1 PPVALLLRNE
11 AINGTR
17 RTRGNRSLKRPPS
30 VPNLDSRASYFFSMR
45 ARSETSAVLVAAA
58 EKMLAL
64 MLSAF
69 PLNSPGCAVSAA
81 SRSNHHWLPR
91 VQKKPPL
98 QLATA
103 SNPLLGSRLTPL
115 TVTLAATALLVPERS
130 VTLTSTSRTT
140 LLFPLAMVPLMGVP
154 EWSIEAFS

>member
-1 PPVALLLRNE
+1 
-11 AINGTR
+11 
-17 RTRGNRSLKRPPS
+17 
-30 VPNLDSRASYFFSMR
+30 
-45 ARSETSAVLVAAA
+45 
-58 EKMLAL
+58 
-64 MLSAF
+64 
-69 PLNSPGCAVSAA
+69 
-81 SRSNHHWLPR
+81 HHWLPR

-154 EWSIEAFS
+154 EWSIEAVSGLTYTELPPGEVVASACARPASASASKGADHQSRKFFIRSPLSRPQRPAS